1 MCYPDM
7 VKLAIAMD
15 TGEMLRFDAEA
26 YLTSHAARELP
37 EPAVSEEDARAMAH
51 EGLTVKS
58 EKLAV
63 IPTSGAEEI
72 YCRELICET
81 EDGRH
86 YLLYVNAMTGA
97 QEKILILLEDESGT
111 LAL

>member
-1 MCYPDM
+1 M
-7 VKLAIAMD
+7 
-15 TGEMLRFDAEA
+15 
-26 YLTSHAARELP
+26 
-37 EPAVSEEDARAMAH
+37 
-51 EGLTVKS
+51 KS

>member
-37 EPAVSEEDARAMAH
+37 EPAVSEEDARAMAELTDSCFRFVPFAIDARQLESIH
-51 EGLTVKS
+51 GTDECVDVSTLVPAVKFYRYMMSEG
-58 EKLAV
+58 
-63 IPTSGAEEI
+63 
-72 YCRELICET
+72 
-81 EDGRH
+81 
-86 YLLYVNAMTGA
+86 
-97 QEKILILLEDESGT
+97 GT
-111 LAL
+111 